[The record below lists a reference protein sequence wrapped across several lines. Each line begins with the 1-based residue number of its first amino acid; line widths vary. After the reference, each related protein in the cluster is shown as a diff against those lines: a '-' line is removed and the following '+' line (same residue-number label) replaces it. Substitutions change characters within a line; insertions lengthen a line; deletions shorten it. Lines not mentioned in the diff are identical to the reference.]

1 MIISENKE
9 RFLNVYNTYIK
20 RAGSDKLLEWM
31 DNRTDFFTAPA
42 STRFHGACSEGLI
55 IHSLNVYDLLKKRND
70 EDKAYS
76 DETVAVVSLLHDLC
90 KANFYKETTRN
101 VKNDVTGQWEKVPY
115 YSIDD
120 RYPYGHGE
128 KSVYLIERFM
138 RLSPE
143 EAIAVRWHMGGFD
156 DSVKGG
162 GYNVGNAFNMFP
174 LAVKLHI
181 CDLEATYLLENK

>member
-138 RLSPE
+138 RLSSE